1 MRNLLPLVVLFLT
14 AESPVRGQSM
24 SPAPPAAVP
33 SVAEQV
39 VQTQVEA
46 FNRRDL
52 EAFLATYAPDLK
64 MYLHPSQKLM
74 MSGLDEARQKYGAQF
89 ASMAKVPDI
98 RVEIPTRIVQ
108 GNFVIDHEVFT
119 GAPDGRDF
127 RVVAIYEVREGKI
140 QNVWFIE

>member
-1 MRNLLPLVVLFLT
+1 MRHLLPLVLFLT
-14 AESPVRGQSM
+14 AGSPMPGQSI
-24 SPAPPAAVP
+24 PPRPPAAVP

-46 FNRRDL
+46 FNRRDID
-52 EAFLATYAPDLK
+52 AFLATYAPDLK

-74 MSGLDEARQKYGAQF
+74 MSGLDEARQTYAAQF
-89 ASMAKVPDI
+89 ASMAKVPSI
-98 RVEIPTRIVQ
+98 RVDIPTRIVQ

-119 GAPDGRDF
+119 GAPDGKEL

>member
-1 MRNLLPLVVLFLT
+1 MRHFLPLVLFFT
-14 AESPVRGQSM
+14 AGSPMLGQSIP
-24 SPAPPAAVP
+24 SRTPAAVP

-52 EAFLATYAPDLK
+52 DAFLATYAPDLK

-74 MSGLDEARQKYGAQF
+74 MSGLDEARQKYAAQF
-89 ASMAKVPDI
+89 ANMAKEPNV
-98 RVEIPTRIVQ
+98 RVDIPTRIVQ

-119 GAPDGRDF
+119 GAPDGREF